1 MPLVE
6 LKDLAYPL
14 MRINAK
20 HIQRFDSAGQLSV
33 ESDYFL
39 ERGAYETG
47 TFLLTATGDRL
58 DVLNCVKVR
67 PSYSWKYWG
76 ARHRAW
82 VIQLTLEL
90 NRNLSLEDAR
100 HMLTQLICDHAWH
113 RQSDLSAKELKEY
126 LHSAAT
132 FEDLYRR
139 ISFYGRW

>member
-1 MPLVE
+1 MSLIE
-6 LKDLAYPL
+6 LKNLPYPL
-14 MRINAK
+14 LRINAK
-20 HIQRFDSAGQLSV
+20 HIQRFDSARQLSV

-39 ERGAYETG
+39 EKGAYEAG
-47 TFLLTATGDRL
+47 TFLLTAAGDHL
-58 DVLNCVKVR
+58 DVVGVVKVR

-76 ARHRAW
+76 AKHRAW

-90 NRNLSLEDAR
+90 NRHLSLEEVR
-100 HMLTQLICDHAWH
+100 HMLTQLICEHAWH
-113 RQSDLSAKELKEY
+113 RQSDLSARELKEY